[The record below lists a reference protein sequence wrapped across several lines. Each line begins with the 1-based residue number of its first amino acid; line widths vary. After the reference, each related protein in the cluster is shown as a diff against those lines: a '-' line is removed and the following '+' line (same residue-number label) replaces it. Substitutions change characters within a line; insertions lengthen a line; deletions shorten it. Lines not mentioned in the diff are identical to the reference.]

1 MTTQVRRII
10 KINED
15 KCDGCGLC
23 IPSCAEGALQI
34 VDGKARLISDRFC
47 DGLGNC
53 LGECPQDAI
62 EMIEREADQFDE
74 AAVEEHLQVL
84 QHEAKPVSPCACAGS
99 MEQNLRETGA
109 RQGGQALPV
118 HSEPDESLEPEL
130 SHWPIQLHLVSPQAR
145 FLQGQDLLITAD
157 CVPFAYAD
165 FHRKLLKGKSLL
177 VGCPKLDDTAAYQAK
192 LTEIFKHNQ
201 ISSITLAYMEVPCC
215 FGLNQLVRTALK
227 EAGRDDIDIEE
238 VVIGVDGSVKSR
250 KQEIGYKRRKK

>member
-1 MTTQVRRII
+1 MSTQVRKII

-34 VDGKARLISDRFC
+34 IDGKARLISDRFC

-62 EMIEREADQFDE
+62 EMIEREAEQFDE
-74 AAVEEHLQVL
+74 AAVEEHLQREVL
-84 QHEAKPVSPCACAGS
+84 PVSPCACAGS
-99 MEQNLRETGA
+99 MEQNFREGGDRHG
-109 RQGGQALPV
+109 RQAKLPQ
-118 HSEPDESLEPEL
+118 SEIYSLLEPEL

-165 FHRKLLKGKSLL
+165 FHRGLLKGKSLL
-177 VGCPKLDDTAAYQAK
+177 IGCPKLDDTAAYHTK
-192 LTEIFKHNQ
+192 LVEIFKRNQ
-201 ISSITLAYMEVPCC
+201 INSITLAYMEVPCC
-215 FGLNQLVRTALK
+215 FGMNQLVRSALK
-227 EAGRDDIDIEE
+227 EAGREDIEVE
-238 VVIGVDGSVKSR
+238 DVVIKVDGNVKSAVASS
-250 KQEIGYKRRKK
+250 Q

>member
-1 MTTQVRRII
+1 MTTQVRKII

-34 VDGKARLISDRFC
+34 IDGKARLISDRFC

-62 EMIEREADQFDE
+62 EMIEREAEQFDE
-74 AAVEEHLQVL
+74 EAVEEHLHAQ
-84 QHEAKPVSPCACAGS
+84 QHKAQPVSPCGCAGS
-99 MEQNLRETGA
+99 MEQNFGEKRCH
-109 RQGGQALPV
+109 QAGLSQTV
-118 HSEPDESLEPEL
+118 QSNLEEPLEPEL

-165 FHRKLLKGKSLL
+165 YHRKLLKGKSLL
-177 VGCPKLDDTAAYQAK
+177 VGCPKLDDTAAYQVK
-192 LTEIFKHNQ
+192 LKEIFKHNQ
-201 ISSITLAYMEVPCC
+201 INSITLAYMEVPCC

-227 EAGRDDIDIEE
+227 EAGREDVDVEE
-238 VVIGVDGSVKSR
+238 VIIGVDGSVKP
-250 KQEIGYKRRKK
+250 